1 MGLISLLLQITGSGF
16 TAPYT
21 PVIRGAGGPDAYG
34 YQWVDSDTI
43 APSLPVPTYNWID
56 ISAVGTQVTG
66 LGDDNVVGPFPLGF
80 DFPYYWYT
88 VNSFYVGSNGYIAFG
103 DNFLEAAPFPTIP
116 NTARPNN
123 FLAPFMSDLDFSAGS
138 PACYYWTNAAQ
149 DTFIISYHDVR
160 WWNSPTSLNTFQ
172 IILSRPDSA
181 ILFQYH
187 TQQGVPYGGYVD
199 GLTVGIENI
208 AGTVGLQYNHD
219 QLPTNNAIHSELA
232 IYFYPPEATAYE
244 AHDIGVTRIM
254 NEYSGGFFL
263 YNGDTVDCWGLVK
276 NMGNQT
282 ESGINVY
289 CQIRNASNQVVYA
302 DTMTIASLDPGD
314 TDSLVFSPGWSTA
327 TNGLYR
333 LKIKSMLS
341 DMVPSNDSI
350 MLEFRVVTYP
360 VELQYDGGTAQT
372 GFAWNGDNSGYGAR
386 FVPPVYPTKINT
398 ARFNVNSVTGA
409 PVVTVQIL
417 DDDGPGGIPGTVLYQ
432 VPQNVTAAGWFD
444 IDVSG
449 QNIEIGEGAFFVGC
463 ISNTASAPYFGMD
476 TLPLAGRQTWE
487 YTGVWAPY
495 RENET
500 HDVLIRAVVTFGTGV
515 EEFELRPETGVS
527 TITASPNPFTRTTAI
542 SVPPYCRQVEI
553 YDAAGRMVKVL
564 DAAGGFAYWYGED
577 EASTKLG
584 QGVYFGVAAD
594 KMIKLILL
602 K

>member
-1 MGLISLLLQITGSGF
+1 MGLIVLLLQITGSGF

-34 YQWVDSDTI
+34 YRWVDSDTV

-56 ISAVGTQVTG
+56 ISAIGTQVTG
-66 LGDDNVVGPFPLGF
+66 LGDDNVVGPFSLGF

-149 DTFIISYHDVR
+149 DTFIISYHNVR
-160 WWNSPTSLNTFQ
+160 WWNSPASLNTFQ
-172 IILSRPDSA
+172 IILSRPDSS

-187 TQQGVPYGGYVD
+187 TQQGTPYGGYVD

-208 AGTVGLQYNHD
+208 TGTVGLQYNHD
-219 QLPTNNAIHSELA
+219 QLPTGNAIHSDLA
-232 IYFYPPEATAYE
+232 IYFYPPETTTYE
-244 AHDIGVTRIM
+244 VHDIGIVRIM

-276 NMGNQT
+276 NTGNQT
-282 ESGINVY
+282 ETGISVY
-289 CQIRNASNQVVYA
+289 CQIRNASNQVVFA
-302 DTMTIASLDPGD
+302 DTMTIASLAPGD
-314 TDSLVFSPGWSTA
+314 TDSLVFSPGWSTT

-333 LKIKSMLS
+333 LKIKSMLG
-341 DMVPSNDSI
+341 DIVPSNDSI

-372 GFAWNGDNSGYGAR
+372 GYAWNGDNSGYGVR

-409 PVVTVQIL
+409 PVVTVQLL
-417 DDDGPGGIPGTVLYQ
+417 DDDGPGGIPGTIIYQ
-432 VPQNVTAAGWFD
+432 AQQTVTAAGWYD

-449 QNIEIGEGAFFVGC
+449 QNIEIAEGAFFVGC

-476 TLPLAGRQTWE
+476 TIPLAGRQTWE

-500 HDVLIRAVVTFGTGV
+500 HDVLIRAVVTFGTGI
-515 EEFELRPETGVS
+515 EEFELQPEQSIS
-527 TITASPNPFTRTTAI
+527 TISASPNPFARTTAI
-542 SVPPYCRQVEI
+542 SVPPYCRKVEI

-564 DAAGGFAYWYGED
+564 DAADGFAYWHGDD
-577 EASTKLG
+577 EANTRLG